1 MASGRQQLRDAR
13 KLVQR
18 DLRGR
23 IAKTNERVVF
33 EAASE
38 PQAPALKAPPP
49 EGLMQ
54 KVRKKAKKVL
64 KKKGK

>member
-1 MASGRQQLRDAR
+1 MASGRQQARDAR
-13 KLVQR
+13 KAAWDSFKHEV
-18 DLRGR
+18 
-23 IAKTNERVVF
+23 RVAPVV
-33 EAASE
+33 ASE
-38 PQAPALKAPPP
+38 PKAPALKAPAP